1 MLFQKETLRK
11 IVAFTFWGVL
21 TTALNIVLYYCFR
34 KIHIPV
40 QVSTILSWFF
50 CVLFAFL
57 TNKKYVFRSNNTT
70 VRAVFRELVYF
81 YGSRM
86 LSGLLDVVLMTVFID
101 FLKMN
106 EILAKIIV
114 EIIVS
119 ACNFLLSFFVIF
131 KEKKQS
137 QPQIND
143 KQTEQM

>member
-1 MLFQKETLRK
+1 
-11 IVAFTFWGVL
+11 
-21 TTALNIVLYYCFR
+21 
-34 KIHIPV
+34 
-40 QVSTILSWFF
+40 
-50 CVLFAFL
+50 
-57 TNKKYVFRSNNTT
+57 
-70 VRAVFRELVYF
+70 
-81 YGSRM
+81 M

-119 ACNFLLSFFVIF
+119 AFNFLLSFFVIF
-131 KEKKQS
+131 KEQKQS

>member
-1 MLFQKETLRK
+1 
-11 IVAFTFWGVL
+11 
-21 TTALNIVLYYCFR
+21 
-34 KIHIPV
+34 
-40 QVSTILSWFF
+40 
-50 CVLFAFL
+50 
-57 TNKKYVFRSNNTT
+57 
-70 VRAVFRELVYF
+70 
-81 YGSRM
+81 M

-114 EIIVS
+114 EIILS
-119 ACNFLLSFFVIF
+119 AFNFLLSFFVIF

>member
-1 MLFQKETLRK
+1 
-11 IVAFTFWGVL
+11 
-21 TTALNIVLYYCFR
+21 
-34 KIHIPV
+34 
-40 QVSTILSWFF
+40 
-50 CVLFAFL
+50 
-57 TNKKYVFRSNNTT
+57 
-70 VRAVFRELVYF
+70 
-81 YGSRM
+81 M

-119 ACNFLLSFFVIF
+119 AFNFLLSFFVIF

>member
-1 MLFQKETLRK
+1 MLFQKETFRK
-11 IVAFTFWGVL
+11 IVAFTFWGVI

-40 QVSTILSWFF
+40 QASTILSWFF

-119 ACNFLLSFFVIF
+119 AFNFLLSFFVIF
-131 KEKKQS
+131 KEQKQS